1 MVPYLG
7 TLTLPKIDE
16 KICVGC
22 GACEFACPTKPDK
35 AIYVE
40 ANPYHRKAMK
50 PKKNLQDKKQLNK
63 ATGDFPF

>member
-7 TLTLPKIDE
+7 GLMIPKVDE

-40 ANPYHRKAMK
+40 ANPYHRKALK
-50 PKKNLQDKKQLNK
+50 PKKKVVDKKK
-63 ATGDFPF
+63 AIKPTDDFPF